1 MEGQWADLMTS
12 FGALAGWTMASSP
25 CEASAAGRGGRS
37 RGKDGAD
44 EVQPLP
50 QGSVFG
56 DSTEADLRLPDTW
69 DLIGM
74 VLGTGGAPCSGS
86 LDLTLVEP
94 GVDPSEPLPCC
105 VFLCHSLTLSGLSFP
120 TSIA

>member
-1 MEGQWADLMTS
+1 MLWLGGIWRRVNAKLLQQGEMEE
-12 FGALAGWTMASSP
+12 AG
-25 CEASAAGRGGRS
+25 
-37 RGKDGAD
+37 GKDGAD

-69 DLIGM
+69 DLTGM

-86 LDLTLVEP
+86 LDLMLVEP
-94 GVDPSEPLPCC
+94 GVDPSEPLSCC